1 LTLSPSARVCIESLP
16 NNLESWGKLHADSKL
31 SDSKFKNMSNVIFLY
46 GNDEFAITRRL
57 KDFES
62 DFSDPTTAG
71 MNTAHL
77 EARSMSED
85 ELNNAVNAMPFLASK
100 RLVILSNP
108 SAKYNNPATR
118 KKFEAYISNVPETAR
133 LVIHELIEPKEVE
146 KHWLMKWAGKN
157 TSTIKTQAFMLP
169 KLRDMAGWITNEAKR
184 QDGRIDPAAA
194 SKLAEMVGVD
204 TRQAGMEIAKLLA
217 YVNWA
222 RPVQGSDVEAV
233 CIVTS
238 QQSVFDFVDALS
250 QGNAKIAQKLL
261 HRLLE
266 NEDSFSLWGM
276 VVRQFRLLIQAREIL
291 DGRGN
296 KDDVARALGVHPYVA
311 EKTTGQAARFSIE
324 SLENIYHRLLD
335 IDERV
340 KTSQITL
347 DLALDTLIVEL
358 AGK

>member
-1 LTLSPSARVCIESLP
+1 MP
-16 NNLESWGKLHADSKL
+16 NIFFLH
-31 SDSKFKNMSNVIFLY
+31 
-46 GNDEFAITRRL
+46 GNDEFAINRKIR
-57 KDFES
+57 DFES

-71 MNTAHL
+71 MNTARL
-77 EARSMSED
+77 EARTMTEND
-85 ELNNAVNAMPFLASK
+85 FNNAVNAMPFLAPK

-108 SAKYNNPATR
+108 SAKFNNVATR
-118 KKFEAYISNVPETAR
+118 KKFEEFLLNAPDTAK

-146 KHWLMKWAGKN
+146 KHWLIKWSAKN
-157 TSTIKTQAFMLP
+157 STSIKTQAFFLP
-169 KLRDMAGWITNEAKR
+169 KQRDMPGWIINEVKN
-184 QDGRIDPAAA
+184 QSGQIEPPAA
-194 SKLAEMVGVD
+194 SRLAEMVGVD

-217 YVNWA
+217 YVNWG
-222 RPVQGSDVEAV
+222 RPVRGSDVDAV

-250 QGNAKIAQKLL
+250 QGNGKIAQKLL

-266 NEDSFSLWGM
+266 NEDPFSLWGM

-311 EKTTGQAARFSIE
+311 EKTTGQAGRFSMA
-324 SLENIYHRLLD
+324 SLENIYHRLLN
-335 IDERV
+335 IDEQV
-340 KTSQITL
+340 KTSQVTL

-358 AGK
+358 AGRS